1 MYVVYERGPE
11 VRPKLYRSAY
21 DAHEEIERRIMCY
34 RERYGARFAAWY
46 ASDVLRCEN
55 PLRFA
60 LDQWPIVLMVA
71 LAMIIGGG
79 LAL

>member
-11 VRPKLYRSAY
+11 VRPRLCRSAY
-21 DAHEEIERRIMCY
+21 EAHEEIERRIMDY

-46 ASDVLRCEN
+46 ASDILRCED

-60 LDQWPIVLMVA
+60 LDQWPIVLIVA
-71 LAMIIGGG
+71 LAMIVGGG